1 MASATVKI
9 VKKYDKIIKNRV
21 IHKNYHSNSCLL
33 RGIMVWC
40 YKGKKGGWGSD
51 VLRSRV
57 RFFENLSSVDCGRL
71 PMADILI
78 YAPCFKHGAKDDLG
92 NIEAEAADRNT
103 NQVDF

>member
-1 MASATVKI
+1 MSYI
-9 VKKYDKIIKNRV
+9 KIIIQILVFCGELWYDVTKA
-21 IHKNYHSNSCLL
+21 
-33 RGIMVWC
+33 
-40 YKGKKGGWGSD
+40 KKGDGGSD

-57 RFFENLSSVDCGRL
+57 WFFENLSSVDCGRL

-103 NQVDF
+103 KQVDF